1 MSLSRVHRAQEF
13 SELEAFHFASFDQAQ
28 EEQAPEAPPTETSF
42 SETQQPETPPVAPE
56 ALSAEEAYA
65 RGKQDGLLEAGEKLD
80 KAANALARGLEEI
93 SRLRESI
100 LRNSSQDMLR
110 LVLTIA
116 RQVIHREVTVN
127 PEIVLSTIEM
137 ALQAS
142 VSSDS
147 YTIHVNPED
156 LELVEERKPLFLASI
171 RGLEN
176 IHFRADAE
184 VERGGCLV
192 ESNLGQVDA
201 TIEGQLDEVRR
212 TLLDAI
218 DEA

>member
-1 MSLSRVHRAQEF
+1 MSLSKVHRAQEF
-13 SELEAFHFASFDQAQ
+13 TDLQQFHFTDFDHGRDAGTAPAAQ
-28 EEQAPEAPPTETSF
+28 PAETFQAPNQSPSD
-42 SETQQPETPPVAPE
+42 QVAPE

-65 RGKQDGLLEAGEKLD
+65 RGRQDGLHEAGERFD

-110 LVLTIA
+110 LVMTIA

-127 PEIVLSTIEM
+127 PEIVLSTIDM

-147 YTIHVNPED
+147 YVIHVNPED
-156 LELVEERKPLFLASI
+156 LQLVEEQKPLFLASI

-176 IHFRADAE
+176 IQFRPDSE

-212 TLLDAI
+212 TLLEAI
-218 DEA
+218 EES